1 MPNGLKLHATGPP
14 QVQPVQAWSISASPA
29 GLFIPPRTGPD
40 FDGLAPK
47 VAIRLSDPGT
57 VLVSERGRQLRTYL
71 STARSHV

>member
-47 VAIRLSDPGT
+47 VAIRLSDPGWNGPS
-57 VLVSERGRQLRTYL
+57 L
-71 STARSHV
+71 